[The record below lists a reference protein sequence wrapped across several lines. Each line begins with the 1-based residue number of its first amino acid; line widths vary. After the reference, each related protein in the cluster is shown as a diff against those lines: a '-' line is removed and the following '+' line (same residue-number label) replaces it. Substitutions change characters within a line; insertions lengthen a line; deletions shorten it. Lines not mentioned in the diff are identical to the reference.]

1 MFIARR
7 LALAIRRHARF
18 TRIVVVVVVVVVV
31 VGGQAVLTKKTSG
44 NGEFKAG
51 SFDDAVVTYND
62 ALKDLKVLQDDGDGH
77 LSSPFF
83 RFA

>member
-18 TRIVVVVVVVVVV
+18 TRIVVVVVVVV

>member
-1 MFIARR
+1 

-18 TRIVVVVVVVVVV
+18 TRIVVVVVVVVV
-31 VGGQAVLTKKTSG
+31 GGQAVLTKKTSG
-44 NGEFKAG
+44 NAEFKAG